1 MPILSRLRELREDAL
16 LSQRDLA
23 ERAGVS
29 QTTIVHAEQGRD
41 VRFVTVRK
49 LAEALGVPAEELVK
63 PPRRR
68 AGKAAVA

>member
-1 MPILSRLRELREDAL
+1 MPVLSRLRELREDAL

-29 QTTIVHAEQGRD
+29 QTTIVHAEQGQD
-41 VRFVTVRK
+41 VRFITARK
-49 LAEALGVPAEELVK
+49 LAQALNVPAEELTK

-68 AGKAAVA
+68 EGKAAAA